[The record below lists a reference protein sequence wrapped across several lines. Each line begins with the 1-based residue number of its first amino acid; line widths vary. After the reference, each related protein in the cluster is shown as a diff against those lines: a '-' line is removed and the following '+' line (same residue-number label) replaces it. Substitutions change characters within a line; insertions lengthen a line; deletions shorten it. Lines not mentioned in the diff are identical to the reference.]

1 MTCGV
6 MALTISR
13 GGRTGQE
20 VIVCPEAP
28 QYKHKPWN
36 RRRCLSVRESRVLS
50 TSMGSGTGS
59 GGLMFSGQR
68 RRGLECVSD
77 C

>member
-1 MTCGV
+1 

-13 GGRTGQE
+13 GGRTGQ
-20 VIVCPEAP
+20 VAIVCPEAP
-28 QYKHKPWN
+28 QYKHKPWEK
-36 RRRCLSVRESRVLS
+36 RRCLSVRESHVLS
-50 TSMGSGTGS
+50 TSLGSGTGS
-59 GGLMFSGQR
+59 GGLMFSGRQ